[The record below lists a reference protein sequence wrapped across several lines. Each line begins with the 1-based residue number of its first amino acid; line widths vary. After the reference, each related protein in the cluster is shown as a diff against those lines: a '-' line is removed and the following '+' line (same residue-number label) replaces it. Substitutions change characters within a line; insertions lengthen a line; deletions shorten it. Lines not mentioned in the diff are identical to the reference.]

1 MDNFIDKLAEKL
13 NMQGG
18 MPQGGSQGQGTGG
31 FRTPPPAA
39 QMPAQ
44 EPYAEQNMSFGGGAR
59 SVTPPQQQQ
68 PFPPSF
74 TAAPAG
80 NGGINELE
88 NEILQLSR
96 FIKESDSRQI
106 ELLTE
111 LLRQN
116 GAAQQEALQNMIA
129 AAFRQS
135 TSQQGTM
142 LQQTITSAVE
152 SAFMSGT
159 AVNRDEPDD
168 SGELKEL
175 ISTEKADIMK
185 QLTQL
190 EEHVHKENVKCYRNV
205 QAVITE
211 QSKSGGS
218 QGLDK
223 PIKLI
228 KITTS
233 VTVILLAINVV
244 LTILNLVGVFF

>member
-18 MPQGGSQGQGTGG
+18 MPQGAPQGPSPGG

-39 QMPAQ
+39 QMPVQ
-44 EPYAEQNMSFGGGAR
+44 EPYADQSMSFGGGAR
-59 SVTPPQQQQ
+59 SVTPPPQPQQ

-80 NGGINELE
+80 NGIEELE

-116 GAAQQEALQNMIA
+116 GAAQQETLQNMIA

-152 SAFMSGT
+152 SAFMSGGV
-159 AVNRDEPDD
+159 VNREEPAD

-175 ISTEKADIMK
+175 ISAEKADIMK

-211 QSKSGGS
+211 QSKSGGG
-218 QGLDK
+218 QELDK
-223 PIKLI
+223 TIKLI
-228 KITTS
+228 KTTTS
-233 VTVILLAINVV
+233 VTVILLAVNVV
-244 LTILNLVGVFF
+244 LTILNLVGIF